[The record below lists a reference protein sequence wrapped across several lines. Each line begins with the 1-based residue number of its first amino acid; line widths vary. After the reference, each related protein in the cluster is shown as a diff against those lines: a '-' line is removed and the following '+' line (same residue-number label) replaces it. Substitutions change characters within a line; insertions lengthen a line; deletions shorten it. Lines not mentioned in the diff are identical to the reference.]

1 MYDMAQDFRNLID
14 QLPLELLEEM
24 KNNFAAR
31 SNDGEAIRKSM
42 NDLDAE
48 IYMRCTDGGAV
59 MNELKITEYK
69 NIRVLTT
76 QQIAEVY
83 GTEGKIISKNFE
95 RNKER
100 YSEGKHYICLTGE
113 ELREFKANRQND
125 DTLKF
130 TSVLYLWTEKGAFLH
145 AKSLNTDTAW
155 EVYDRLVDNYFKK
168 QELLEGLSPELRA
181 IFSHDKKIQIME
193 HRVDNLEN
201 IMNID
206 YAQQKQLKNFANEV
220 VVNALGGKDAGAYR
234 YRGEDGSKISSRCFS
249 RFWHDFNDYF
259 NINAY
264 ANLPRVKFDEA
275 LQYINRWQPP
285 TNMQLEIGKINREIA

>member
-1 MYDMAQDFRNLID
+1 
-14 QLPLELLEEM
+14 M
-24 KNNFAAR
+24 KNNFVAR
-31 SNDGEAIRKSM
+31 SNDGEAIRKAI
-42 NDLDAE
+42 NNLDAE
-48 IYMRCTDGGAV
+48 IHMRCADGGTV

-83 GTEGKIISKNFE
+83 GTDTQIITNNFN

-100 YSEGKHYICLTGE
+100 YAEGKHFICLIGE
-113 ELREFKANRQND
+113 EKAEFIKKNQNEFSSFVRAKAI
-125 DTLKF
+125 
-130 TSVLYLWTEKGAFLH
+130 YLWTEKGAFLH

-220 VVNALGGKDAGAYR
+220 VVNALGGKEAGAYR
-234 YRGEDGSKISSRCFS
+234 YRGEDGSKISSQCFS

-264 ANLPRVKFDEA
+264 ANLPRVKFNEA

-285 TNMQLEIGKINREIA
+285 TNMQLEIGRINREIA

>member
-1 MYDMAQDFRNLID
+1 
-14 QLPLELLEEM
+14 
-24 KNNFAAR
+24 
-31 SNDGEAIRKSM
+31 
-42 NDLDAE
+42 
-48 IYMRCTDGGAV
+48 

-69 NIRVLTT
+69 DIRVLTT
-76 QQIAEVY
+76 QQIAEAY
-83 GTEGKIISKNFE
+83 GTESKVLSKNFE

-100 YSEGKHYICLTGE
+100 YIEGKHYICLKGE

-125 DTLKF
+125 DLPSNLNK
-130 TSVLYLWTEKGAFLH
+130 LYLWTEKGAFLH

-168 QELLEGLSPELRA
+168 KEDLLEGVSEEIKA
-181 IFSHDKKIQIME
+181 ILFVDK
-193 HRVDNLEN
+193 RVTTVERKVDHLEN
-201 IMNID
+201 TMNID
-206 YAQQKQLKNFANEV
+206 YAQQKQLKNFANKV
-220 VVNALGGKDAGAYR
+220 VVSALGGKDAGAYR
-234 YRGEDGSKISSRCFS
+234 YRGEDGSKISSQCFS

-285 TNMQLEIGKINREIA
+285 TNMQLEIGRINREIA

>member
-1 MYDMAQDFRNLID
+1 
-14 QLPLELLEEM
+14 
-24 KNNFAAR
+24 
-31 SNDGEAIRKSM
+31 
-42 NDLDAE
+42 
-48 IYMRCTDGGAV
+48 

-69 NIRVLTT
+69 DIRVLTT
-76 QQIAEVY
+76 QQLAEAY

-125 DTLKF
+125 DALKF

-168 QELLEGLSPELRA
+168 KEDLLEGVSEEIKA
-181 IFSHDKKIQIME
+181 ILFVDK
-193 HRVDNLEN
+193 RVTTVEQKVDHLEN
-201 IMNID
+201 TMNID
-206 YAQQKQLKNFANEV
+206 YAQQKRLKNFANEV
-220 VVNALGGKDAGAYR
+220 VVNALGGKEAGAYR
-234 YRGEDGSKISSRCFS
+234 YRGEDGSKISAQCFS

-285 TNMQLEIGKINREIA
+285 TNMQLEIGRINREIA

>member
-1 MYDMAQDFRNLID
+1 
-14 QLPLELLEEM
+14 
-24 KNNFAAR
+24 
-31 SNDGEAIRKSM
+31 
-42 NDLDAE
+42 
-48 IYMRCTDGGAV
+48 

-69 NIRVLTT
+69 DIRVLTT

-83 GTEGKIISKNFE
+83 GTESKVLSKNFE

-100 YSEGKHYICLTGE
+100 YIEGKHYICLKGE

-125 DTLKF
+125 DLPSNLNK
-130 TSVLYLWTEKGAFLH
+130 LYLWTEKGAFLH

-168 QELLEGLSPELRA
+168 KEDLLEGVSEEIKA
-181 IFSHDKKIQIME
+181 ILFVDK
-193 HRVDNLEN
+193 RVTTVERKVDHLEN
-201 IMNID
+201 TMNID

-220 VVNALGGKDAGAYR
+220 VVSALGGKDAGAYR
-234 YRGEDGSKISSRCFS
+234 YRGEDGSKISAQCFS

-285 TNMQLEIGKINREIA
+285 TNMQLEIGRINREIA

>member
-1 MYDMAQDFRNLID
+1 
-14 QLPLELLEEM
+14 
-24 KNNFAAR
+24 
-31 SNDGEAIRKSM
+31 M
-42 NDLDAE
+42 NDL
-48 IYMRCTDGGAV
+48 TV
-59 MNELKITEYK
+59 TEYK
-69 NIRVLTT
+69 DIRVLTT
-76 QQIAEVY
+76 QQLAEAY

-100 YSEGKHYICLTGE
+100 YSEGKHYICLMGE

-125 DTLKF
+125 DALKF

-168 QELLEGLSPELRA
+168 KEDLLEGVSEEIKA
-181 IFSHDKKIQIME
+181 ILFVDK
-193 HRVDNLEN
+193 RVTMVEQKVDHLEN
-201 IMNID
+201 TMNID
-206 YAQQKQLKNFANEV
+206 YAQQKRLKNFANEV
-220 VVNALGGKDAGAYR
+220 VVNALGGKEAGAYR
-234 YRGEDGSKISSRCFS
+234 YRGEDGSKISAQCFS

-264 ANLPRVKFDEA
+264 ANLPRVKFNEA

-285 TNMQLEIGKINREIA
+285 TNM